1 MVDTINIWCD
11 GACAGNPGPGGYAAA
26 IVYKDSTIA
35 FQAGYSDYTTNNRM
49 ELAGFINALTMALN
63 ELTMGHKGLVIIHTD
78 SKYIE
83 NAINCGW
90 LKKWAGKGFS
100 KIKNPDLW
108 QEVYA
113 VISKCDFIT
122 VKWVKGHSGIIG
134 NDIVDRLAVEAMNLK
149 RTSNGV
155 MEI

>member
-1 MVDTINIWCD
+1 MNLLNIWSD

-26 IVYKDSTIA
+26 ITNSNSTIV
-35 FQAGYSDYTTNNRM
+35 FMAGYEDYTTNNRM
-49 ELAGFINALTMALN
+49 ELSGFIGALKLALN
-63 ELTMGHKGLVIIHTD
+63 EVLKGFNGDVIIHTD

-90 LKKWAGKGFS
+90 LMKWARKGFVS
-100 KIKNPDLW
+100 IKNPDLW
-108 QEVYA
+108 QEVYT
-113 VISKCDFIT
+113 VMSKCDFIT

-149 RTSNGV
+149 RTSNGI